1 MIAEM
6 GPTSK
11 HEERLTEMVEKY
23 QLPLLKMCR
32 MYLKDKASA
41 EDAVQETFLRAYRAL
56 PQFRDECSEKT
67 WLMRIALNICHDLA
81 KSAWLKHTE
90 KRITPEEMQDYLAA
104 PEELSFGLAEEIAAL
119 PRRYKD
125 VLLLYYYQDMPME
138 EVAAALGASVS
149 TVSRRLKTARAR
161 LREQLERG
169 QA

>member
-32 MYLKDKASA
+32 MYLKDKTSA

-90 KRITPEEMQDYLAA
+90 KRINPNPAPSRYSASGFHYPDRRPGSEAYQSALA
-104 PEELSFGLAEEIAAL
+104 
-119 PRRYKD
+119 
-125 VLLLYYYQDMPME
+125 
-138 EVAAALGASVS
+138 VS
-149 TVSRRLKTARAR
+149 GHR
-161 LREQLERG
+161 
-169 QA
+169 